1 VSPLHYQVRVHALDS
16 FLEVGSLVLLD
27 LEAAPEDLSL
37 PDDEIHINICPGER
51 LKDLLGEVLHLG
63 GQLPEGAGYLV
74 LQGGH
79 GVLHELLDLEIE
91 AGALLVDFS
100 DGYLSP
106 DVQVLLKLLQLVECR
121 LVPLDGALQDLY
133 LHVYTTEL
141 D

>member
-1 VSPLHYQVRVHALDS
+1 MRPLHYQVGIHALDC
-16 FLEVGSLVLLD
+16 FLEVGRLVLLD

-74 LQGGH
+74 FQGRH

-91 AGALLVDFS
+91 AGTLLVDFR
-100 DGYLSP
+100 D
-106 DVQVLLKLLQLVECR
+106 R
-121 LVPLDGALQDLY
+121 Y
-133 LHVYTTEL
+133 LHPGV
-141 D
+141 

>member
-1 VSPLHYQVRVHALDS
+1 MRPLHYQVGVHALDG
-16 FLEVGSLVLLD
+16 FLEVSSLVLLD

-37 PDDEIHINICPGER
+37 PDDEVHINICPGER
-51 LKDLLGEVLHLG
+51 LKDLLGEVLHLR

-74 LQGGH
+74 LLGGK

-106 DVQVLLKLLQLVECR
+106 DVQFLFKLLELVESR
-121 LVPLDGALQDLY
+121 LVPLDRPL
-133 LHVYTTEL
+133 
-141 D
+141 